1 MFLLEETILC
11 DWLVPGLHPNYGHFT
26 GSLRMLTGSF
36 STNLSEFQNWTVCI
50 AVLRRYFSI
59 LYCMYVLYILNR
71 TVCIVYSQSRI
82 LSIPKFLVKSI
93 YECTIIRVWVKI
105 EDAGNRRYRTGGT
118 MSITMYRLFLVILS
132 YSHQLPF
139 SIFRPSV
146 RYMPWRTNGQVST
159 KILFRVHIKIQM
171 DVSPLRDGI
180 ISFEPFLSWF
190 GPLLSVAHPR
200 LAPQRKNPVPTP

>member
-1 MFLLEETILC
+1 MEGQCTCFSMRDLAPSGSVSKNCTIPTQVLKPGVDWLLINTILIISKYWWQMFLLEETILC

-36 STNLSEFQNWTVCI
+36 STNHSEFHNWSVCI
-50 AVLRRYFSI
+50 AILRRYFSI

-118 MSITMYRLFLVILS
+118 MSITMYNAQAV
-132 YSHQLPF
+132 
-139 SIFRPSV
+139 
-146 RYMPWRTNGQVST
+146 W
-159 KILFRVHIKIQM
+159 
-171 DVSPLRDGI
+171 
-180 ISFEPFLSWF
+180 SF
-190 GPLLSVAHPR
+190 
-200 LAPQRKNPVPTP
+200 